1 MSDKFQQESSDK
13 ITHATDDVTT
23 ALTDDQLDL
32 VAGGW
37 LGLVGAFAGKSDA
50 SPSHSVS
57 TIAVLIS
64 L

>member
-1 MSDKFQQESSDK
+1 MSDNFNNSSDK

-23 ALTDDQLDL
+23 ALTDEQLDA

-37 LGLVGAFAGKSDA
+37 MPPAVFAGKSDA
-50 SPSHSVS
+50 SPSHASI
-57 TIAVLIS
+57 IAVLIA